1 MRARLIVALAL
12 SFAAAPASA
21 AEPNGCDKFKWPI
34 ERERAALT
42 AADRPK
48 LASGAQ
54 INSAA
59 SGAIT
64 LALRAPADA
73 GLPTPP
79 ERAPK
84 DGTLAGFA
92 RFAGVPKPGV
102 YTVSLSAG
110 AWIDVVQDGRILKPV
125 GFSGAT
131 GCDGISKTMKYDI
144 AAGPFVIQIS
154 GTQQDA
160 VSLAVLPSD

>member
-1 MRARLIVALAL
+1 MRACPIVALL
-12 SFAAAPASA
+12 FAAAPAWA
-21 AEPNGCDKFKWPI
+21 AEPNGCDTFKWPI

-42 AADRPK
+42 AADRPR

-54 INSAA
+54 IGAGV
-59 SGAIT
+59 SGAVT
-64 LALRAPADA
+64 LGLRAPADA
-73 GLPTPP
+73 GLPTSP

-84 DGTLAGFA
+84 DGTFAGFA
-92 RFAGVPKPGV
+92 RFAGVPKAGIH
-102 YTVSLSAG
+102 TVSLSVG

-125 GFSGAT
+125 GFSGAA
-131 GCDGISKTMKYDI
+131 GCEGIGKTMKYDI

-154 GTQQDA
+154 GTSQDS